1 MAANSLIAGSTIL
14 AYGASTATFS
24 YNSSTQ
30 SGSVYTPW
38 YTGSGYWRSGSTYT
52 NISYTPPS
60 TMTIGAGY
68 TLATSKGGA
77 LSTTSAMAMVYTIT
91 ASAGANGS
99 VSGGGNVIS
108 GGSITLTATPATANH
123 RLASWSPGGSTSTSL
138 TLTGVSGDATY
149 TATFEQYKWSL
160 TASSESTTKGTVA
173 LSGWTSGSYFEAGQ
187 TKQATATPKTGYRF
201 SGWFKNGGA
210 TATYPSTMPTAAL
223 ETFAAN
229 TSYVAKFAVDTSTLS
244 VSVGSGAGTVS
255 STPPSGT
262 VTAGTSV
269 TVSATPA
276 NGYTFAGW
284 SGTFTGTD
292 NPKTFTMPSSSVSI
306 AAEFSQ
312 IPTRPCTIGPVPP
325 GASASISHN
334 GTTILSA
341 RTDGVNAVGTVYPG
355 EVYAVNISY
364 PGSITWGGWFAD
376 SGFTQPITYEESFV
390 FTAPADVDTAVY
402 PKMTDRPIFNIAV
415 ASDLEGVTMTLSIP
429 PGVFTYSATSSFAL
443 NFYGPDSVTA
453 SVSGW
458 NSATHTF
465 KGWFTAAGALVSDQP
480 SYTRTYYTSAD
491 GVSLTARFTEIEYRS
506 VILSVPDDEGASTA
520 GCDIVLDPSTPDNEE
535 GEFLTGK
542 VFTATARAAAG
553 WRIASWS
560 LAFADSEYDVS
571 YPQGGAACPG
581 SVTFTLMSEVTV
593 TAVFE
598 PLTVTVSLGYGI
610 PAGAGL
616 PENVADHSDYGS
628 GSLEYYD
635 GAEWVPVTEAL
646 PYGTAVRVIIEPDPN
661 YHPYRAYAGATALTI
676 YDPGYLVADLGPVT
690 SDTAVML
697 SFSAE
702 LSLKVSLASGADGGA
717 ALYDAGG
724 ALLATGATDAAVQV
738 IQPCGWPVTWR
749 ATPEEGSFFSGW
761 FLSSDTGFSAPLP
774 DMGPEAVLPV
784 AASVSY
790 VARFA
795 SSAPVGYV
803 AVLTEPAGA
812 GASTLTVAG
821 AEEITKDEFEV
832 ALGGSPTSGNASSDK
847 FYSVTGVGVG
857 GLMTLPATGGVFMKW
872 QRKTVT
878 LVGEE
883 WVEGTYEDI
892 ATTPAVAV
900 PVAGVLKFKAIYYS
914 TAPVRVRAEYRSGSD
929 ATQGGCFFHP
939 EGANG
944 AGGVAYDYRP
954 GTSLT
959 VTAVPSGGHR
969 FVGWYSAATG
979 GTLLSAAPAYT
990 FGVSSALTVYM
1001 AFEQDTD
1008 AVYVWEGA
1016 SENKMMRW
1024 RSKRYVSSSPFDPVA
1039 ARVYADRYPVTL
1051 NIYACSS
1058 PAAAAPTMP
1067 TQSVTVYDQEARRLP
1082 TARKE
1087 KYFEVEVLASAPVTM
1102 IAFGTSMGGLAV

>member
-1 MAANSLIAGSTIL
+1 MAYASHLVAVSGTSRVECPFQAVTSGGLYAGYEYYKGGNWHFWYHVANASLGV
-14 AYGASTATFS
+14 YH
-24 YNSSTQ
+24 NSD
-30 SGSVYTPW
+30 SGV
-38 YTGSGYWRSGSTYT
+38 STYGPVT
-52 NISYTPPS
+52 FPFTR
-60 TMTIGAGY
+60 G
-68 TLATSKGGA
+68 
-77 LSTTSAMAMVYTIT
+77 
-91 ASAGANGS
+91 ASAGKAAVTLHVGYVLSVIKKDGS
-99 VSGGGNVIS
+99 GAAISCTTSGGAS
-108 GGSITLTATPATANH
+108 LTTGHLVMTAGESVTMTVTTCPSSLVFAGWFTSDDGYAAPVSNATP
-123 RLASWSPGGSTSTSL
+123 
-138 TLTGVSGDATY
+138 Y
-149 TATFEQYKWSL
+149 TF
-160 TASSESTTKGTVA
+160 
-173 LSGWTSGSYFEAGQ
+173 
-187 TKQATATPKTGYRF
+187 
-201 SGWFKNGGA
+201 
-210 TATYPSTMPTAAL
+210 TMPAKAFGVMGKFVSSTYNL
-223 ETFAAN
+223 
-229 TSYVAKFAVDTSTLS
+229 SISVA
-244 VSVGSGAGTVS
+244 SGAGTVS
-255 STPPSGT
+255 STPSPGS
-262 VTAGTSV
+262 VVAGTSV
-269 TVSATPA
+269 TVSADPVF
-276 NGYTFAGW
+276 GYTFAGW

-292 NPKTFTMPSSSVSI
+292 NPKIFTMPLSNVSL
-306 AAEFSQ
+306 AATFSPR
-312 IPTRPCTIGPVPP
+312 PTRPCTIGPVPP
-325 GASASISHN
+325 GASALVKYSE
-334 GTTILSA
+334 LVLVSA
-341 RTDGVNAVGTVYPG
+341 RTDGVNAVGAVYPG
-355 EVYAVNISY
+355 EAYLATASC
-364 PGSITWGGWFAD
+364 PDSITWGGWFAD
-376 SGFTQPITYEESFV
+376 TGFTHLITSEKSFT
-390 FTAPADVDTAVY
+390 FAAPGDVDTAIY
-402 PKMTDRPIFNIAV
+402 PKMTVRETVQIALTNSLGAGTLAMSYSSGSV
-415 ASDLEGVTMTLSIP
+415 STTASSLTKG
-429 PGVFTYSATSSFAL
+429 
-443 NFYGPDSVTA
+443 FYTPETVTA

-581 SVTFTLMSEVTV
+581 SVTFTLMDEVTV

-616 PENVADHSDYGS
+616 PENVADHGDYGS

-646 PYGTAVRVIIEPDPN
+646 PYGTAVRVIIEPNPNYHPYRVYAGATALTIEPDPN
-661 YHPYRAYAGATALTI
+661 YHPYRAYAGPTPLTI

-749 ATPEEGSFFSGW
+749 ATPEEGSFFGGW

-857 GLMTLPATGGVFMKW
+857 GLMTLPAAGGVFMKW

-1051 NIYACSS
+1051 NIYAWSS